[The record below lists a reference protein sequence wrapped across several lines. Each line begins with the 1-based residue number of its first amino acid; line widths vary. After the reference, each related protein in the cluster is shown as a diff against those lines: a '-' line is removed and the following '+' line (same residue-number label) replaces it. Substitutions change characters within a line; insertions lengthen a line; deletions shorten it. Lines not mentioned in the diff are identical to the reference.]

1 MKVTLSHS
9 PFGSVST
16 LRVQSWQMVFS
27 LFPTFFISAS
37 LVCNAIAHLELTRTS
52 AKHLVLRDDDRCS
65 PGTYSKTQGKPPC
78 YDCLAEHI
86 QTVTLSSFMS
96 PSKPKPS
103 AEFGVLSCIAARA
116 GYYVPT
122 SRATTEMACQQG
134 TYSASTGSTSCAT
147 CPPGYQCPSSALAS
161 PQRCSPGRYSTGGVT
176 ECVKCS
182 AGTFNEIQ
190 GATSCCDCAAGW
202 YNVSSA

>member
-1 MKVTLSHS
+1 
-9 PFGSVST
+9 
-16 LRVQSWQMVFS
+16 MVFS

-37 LVCNAIAHLELTRTS
+37 LLCNAIAHLELTRTS

-78 YDCLAEHI
+78 YDCLAEHT

-116 GYYVPT
+116 RYYVPT
-122 SRATTEMACQQG
+122 SRATTEMACQQVHILPQLVRLLVPHVHRD
-134 TYSASTGSTSCAT
+134 TNVLVARSPRLSAV
-147 CPPGYQCPSSALAS
+147 PREDIQ
-161 PQRCSPGRYSTGGVT
+161 Q
-176 ECVKCS
+176 
-182 AGTFNEIQ
+182 AG
-190 GATSCCDCAAGW
+190 
-202 YNVSSA
+202 